1 MNIPLRC
8 GEIEASDGNY
18 GVGHMVRHLVHHST
32 LRALP
37 ACAERREPAMC
48 VYESYMS
55 HMGMKTQLDERPR
68 SVPRRKQS
76 RMTHT

>member
-1 MNIPLRC
+1 MIYDEQCQGQYKGCITNISLRC
-8 GEIEASDGNY
+8 EEIEASDGNH
-18 GVGHMVRHLVHHST
+18 GVGHTMWYLVHYST

-55 HMGMKTQLDERPR
+55 HMGIRTQLN
-68 SVPRRKQS
+68 
-76 RMTHT
+76 